1 MKKSAFISDILFTF
15 FLVGIF
21 TLCLFR
27 YLRLPLSLSSL
38 LSGLCGVLAAVAVG
52 MTLFL
57 RQKNMLSKKSD
68 ELQKQKLL
76 LHLAL
81 LPDKEKTEL
90 FCQALHG
97 RAFGKLRFLSQD
109 KAYLLRFTLAPLSAD
124 AVAEASR
131 VKTAL
136 PKTILCAESQD
147 DAVRLCAR
155 LGIELKTGEY
165 SYALLKNANALPTQ
179 YLGDEQPE
187 KKLKKRLRFCFA
199 RSNAKRFFT
208 GGTLILL
215 SSLISPF
222 PLYYLIFG
230 GVLLVVAVVIR
241 IFGYA

>member
-27 YLRLPLSLSSL
+27 YLRFPLSAAAL
-38 LSGLCGVLAAVAVG
+38 LSGLCGALAAVAIG

-90 FCQALHG
+90 FCRALDG
-97 RAFGKLRFLSQD
+97 RAFGKLRFLAQD
-109 KAYLLRFTLAPLSAD
+109 KAYLIRFTLAPLSAD

-131 VKTAL
+131 VKTAF
-136 PKTILCAESQD
+136 PKAVLCAEAEES
-147 DAVRLCAR
+147 AVRLCAR

-165 SYALLKNANALPTQ
+165 SYSLLKNANALPTQ

-187 KKLKKRLRFCFA
+187 KKMKKRLHFCFA
-199 RSNAKRFFT
+199 RRNAKRFFT

-215 SSLISPF
+215 TSLISPF

-230 GVLLVVAVVIR
+230 SVLLVVSAVIR
-241 IFGYA
+241 IFGYT